1 VHGLPVKWPSLDLPT
16 GDVTDREDRHR
27 EIVACDANETVNTP
41 VGDAFVPASV
51 IGFPALLHR

>member
-1 VHGLPVKWPSLDLPT
+1 
-16 GDVTDREDRHR
+16 VTDREDRHR